1 MKDILTMWR
10 YPKMVAI
17 TALSAALY
25 AAVLIPFKGIM
36 VLPHIDMRIA
46 TAMVPAMG
54 IMFGPAG
61 AFGAAIGNL
70 IGDFFGGITLGSS
83 FGMIS
88 NFFFAYV
95 PYKVWYAMRGDNRPR
110 TNTKRKLM
118 KYVAASVAA
127 TLAEMS
133 ILCAGIGGVTQSLPY
148 TVLPPVLLITNGLV
162 PLVLGG
168 ALIQLFGPRL
178 EKWNLLFTQIM
189 SPDDVPRRRR
199 TNMLGVVLMVA
210 GSAASIAAGLY
221 MSIVVGKPVGLPLL
235 AATGPFLLVFL
246 VGNFLVGVDR
256 KEFDDEDDDLDDELD
271 NDLNNDLDRA
281 VDRVAPPPIP
291 SRAEHGRAEETIRL
305 KDGL

>member
-25 AAVLIPFKGIM
+25 AAVLIPFKGIQ

-70 IGDFFGGITLGSS
+70 IGDFFGGVTLGSA

-95 PYKVWYAMRGDNRPR
+95 PYKVWYATRGDNSPR
-110 TNTKRKLM
+110 TNTTRKLM
-118 KYVAASVAA
+118 KYVVASLAA

-148 TVLPPVLLITNGLV
+148 TVLPPVLLVTNGLV

-178 EKWNLLFTQIM
+178 EKWGLLFTQIM

-210 GSAASIAAGLY
+210 GSAASIIGGLY
-221 MSIVVGKPVGLPLL
+221 MSLIVHEPVGLPLL

-246 VGNFLVGVDR
+246 FGNFLVGVDR
-256 KEFDDEDDDLDDELD
+256 KEFEDEDDDELDELD
-271 NDLNNDLDRA
+271 ELDEKIN
-281 VDRVAPPPIP
+281 RVAPPPNS
-291 SRAEHGRAEETIRL
+291 SRAQRGRPEENIRL
-305 KDGL
+305 KEEL

>member
-1 MKDILTMWR
+1 MNDILTMWR

-36 VLPHIDMRIA
+36 ILPHIDMRIA

-70 IGDFFGGITLGSS
+70 IGDFFGGITLAST

-95 PYKVWYAMRGDNRPR
+95 PYKVWYATRGDNSPR
-110 TNTKRKLM
+110 TDSPRKLL
-118 KYVAASVAA
+118 KYVAASLAA
-127 TLAEMS
+127 MLAEIS
-133 ILCAGIGGVTQSLPY
+133 ILCTGVAGVTQSLPY
-148 TVLPPVLLITNGLV
+148 TVLPPVLAITNGLV

-178 EKWNLLFTQIM
+178 EKWGLLFTQIM

-199 TNMLGVVLMVA
+199 TNMLGVLLIVA
-210 GSAASIAAGLY
+210 GSAASIIGGLY
-221 MSIVVGKPVGLPLL
+221 MSLVVGVQVGPPLL
-235 AATGPFLLVFL
+235 SITGPFLLIFLLGHVL
-246 VGNFLVGVDR
+246 VGIDR
-256 KEFDDEDDDLDDELD
+256 KEFEDWALDESDEDLDDMD
-271 NDLNNDLDRA
+271 SARSHADATR
-281 VDRVAPPPIP
+281 
-291 SRAEHGRAEETIRL
+291 EEEES
-305 KDGL
+305 